1 MTAISASLV
10 KDLREQTGAGM
21 MDCKRALEETG
32 GDLDAAKK
40 LLRERG
46 MAQVAKRAG
55 RETREG
61 KVGYRVRDGLGV
73 IVGIGCETEPVSN
86 NDEFLAFAG
95 KVLEAVWTDGVGA
108 EESLDE
114 ERQKLAA
121 RLGENIVVVRRARF
135 EQVESGI
142 IEAYAHAPLNKLGVL
157 VQVRNSSQEL
167 AHDVALHIAAFA
179 PQWIGREDVPEEV
192 VAAELDIYRNSD
204 ELQGK
209 PEQAKEQIV
218 EGMLNKRFF
227 APQVL
232 SDQPWIHEN
241 SKTVGEVLRE
251 RDAEVV
257 EFERISLAG

>member
-1 MTAISASLV
+1 
-10 KDLREQTGAGM
+10 
-21 MDCKRALEETG
+21 
-32 GDLDAAKK
+32 
-40 LLRERG
+40 
-46 MAQVAKRAG
+46 
-55 RETREG
+55 
-61 KVGYRVRDGLGV
+61 
-73 IVGIGCETEPVSN
+73 
-86 NDEFLAFAG
+86 
-95 KVLEAVWTDGVGA
+95 
-108 EESLDE
+108 
-114 ERQKLAA
+114 
-121 RLGENIVVVRRARF
+121 
-135 EQVESGI
+135 
-142 IEAYAHAPLNKLGVL
+142 VL